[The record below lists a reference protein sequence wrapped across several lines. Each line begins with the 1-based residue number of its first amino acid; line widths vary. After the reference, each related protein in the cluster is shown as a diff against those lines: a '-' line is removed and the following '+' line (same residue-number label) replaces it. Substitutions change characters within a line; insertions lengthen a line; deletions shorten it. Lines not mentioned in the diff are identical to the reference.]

1 MCTHPFS
8 CVFVLGNEFA
18 VESHQD
24 QINSSL
30 QTRRKKTNE
39 LTNIRSEIHAHKLRK
54 EKKKTGHEKSLLVFS
69 LVASLET
76 WNFIDNDKVT
86 RAASHFVLWVPL
98 FFFFLPYIV
107 WSCHHNGEH
116 SIDGCLS
123 DACVQPCSLRMLM
136 NFKVIRRFVYMGA
149 SRAERDTRSSQQH
162 DKGVA
167 FIPVSQFQIK
177 QNNLNAL
184 PAYPA
189 VWII

>member
-1 MCTHPFS
+1 M
-8 CVFVLGNEFA
+8 
-18 VESHQD
+18 
-24 QINSSL
+24 NSLSS
-30 QTRRKKTNE
+30 RIR
-39 LTNIRSEIHAHKLRK
+39 IRSTVLYRREGRKQTSWQTFEVKYTLSHKLRK